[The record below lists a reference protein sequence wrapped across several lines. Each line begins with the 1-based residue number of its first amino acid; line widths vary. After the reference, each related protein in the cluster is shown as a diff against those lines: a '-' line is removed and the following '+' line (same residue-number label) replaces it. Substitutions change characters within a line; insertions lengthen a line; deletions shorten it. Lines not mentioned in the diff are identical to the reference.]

1 MPVLLDSNK
10 TILNTPVD
18 TGKPRKVVFEMK
30 LNGWITI
37 LALIIILMPVAGVY
51 LLALAAPAGKLL
63 GVPMLVVGIILW
75 ALVFSDFGRRED
87 YV

>member
-1 MPVLLDSNK
+1 
-10 TILNTPVD
+10 
-18 TGKPRKVVFEMK
+18 MK
-30 LNGWITI
+30 FSGLIAI

-75 ALVFSDFGRRED
+75 ALVFSDFGRKKITCDTDEAPLP
-87 YV
+87 VGLSAPLVQKGALLF